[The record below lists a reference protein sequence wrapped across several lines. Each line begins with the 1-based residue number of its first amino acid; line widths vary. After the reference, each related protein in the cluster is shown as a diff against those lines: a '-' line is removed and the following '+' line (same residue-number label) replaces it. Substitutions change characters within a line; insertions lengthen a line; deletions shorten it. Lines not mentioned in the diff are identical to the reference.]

1 MPKEGEK
8 PKRKWRPA
16 PEELVGLFHQAL
28 ASFPE
33 ATLQK
38 MFGYPSAM
46 IKGRMFAGLH
56 QESMIVK
63 LPADNRAELL
73 SLEGARPF
81 EPMPGRTMGEFVVL
95 PPSVLASPSK
105 LRLWLQRSFDYVA
118 SMPPKKKSKG
128 A

>member
-1 MPKEGEK
+1 MGAQSKK
-8 PKRKWRPA
+8 PTRKWRPA
-16 PEELVGLFHQAL
+16 PEELVHLFHQAL

-33 ATLQK
+33 ATLRK

-46 IKGRMFAGLH
+46 INRRMFTGLH

-63 LPADNRAELL
+63 LPADDRAELL
-73 SLEGARPF
+73 SIEGARPF

-95 PPSVLASPSK
+95 PPSVLTSPSK